1 MLWDKGFVGT
11 YLYFFKTVF
20 MITEFY
26 NCVFS
31 SILAEISEQK
41 SYFKSLNWGIII
53 ITELLTAFLL
63 LFTASYNN
71 LGLKALQKRLQN
83 IFIHK
88 SSGRGGLFF
97 FAEQQFFVWL
107 SVFS

>member
-26 NCVFS
+26 ICVFS

-88 SSGRGGLFF
+88 SSGRG
-97 FAEQQFFVWL
+97 VY
-107 SVFS
+107 SFSPNNSFLCG